1 MQELYPNQSLLPVRR
16 RFQICGFLEMTYG
29 GPLVCFIW
37 LVVNMYACVLAFQ
50 GRSPVFS
57 YLNRA
62 ALIVQGVICLLFFIS
77 ALISLYSFSLKSPW
91 QLRRSHRLTWVM
103 VIIFLTDL
111 FVSIVL
117 FGVQKQQFRDWCIQ
131 DSREDVSSF
140 LTSDES
146 YKNTYNSSTPIIFV
160 SKQPNNNNIYNCEKL
175 WEDEIK
181 FACILYVILF
191 TLYVHFAFCFWRY
204 TQERWSAYEAM
215 MRLNMMQNESMVPNI
230 YNNTLPGNN
239 ANTMMMNISSSQNQE
254 KENVTK
260 DNQKSLSQITEEFIK
275 RIF

>member
-1 MQELYPNQSLLPVRR
+1 
-16 RFQICGFLEMTYG
+16 MTYG

-37 LVVNMYACVLAFQ
+37 LTNPLLLLKHVVGDQYVCLCFGISREEPLNITLFVFLASIK
-50 GRSPVFS
+50 R
-57 YLNRA
+57 
-62 ALIVQGVICLLFFIS
+62 
-77 ALISLYSFSLKSPW
+77 SPW

-117 FGVQKQQFRDWCIQ
+117 FGVQKQQFRDWCVQ
-131 DSREDVSSF
+131 NSREDVSSF
-140 LTSDES
+140 LTSEEP
-146 YKNTYNSSTPIIFV
+146 YKNSFNSSTPIIFA

-230 YNNTLPGNN
+230 YNNTLPSNN
-239 ANTMMMNISSSQNQE
+239 ANTMMMNISSSQSQE
-254 KENVTK
+254 KENTTK

-275 RIF
+275 RVG